1 MPILQKPS
9 ATDDNDQ
16 PISPLV
22 FIPKLMAGIVTPL
35 ELETDDSAFIEAE
48 VTWLFHAIGN
58 FLTLQDTV
66 RQQLEAEREQVRQR
80 LNAEERALIDRL
92 GPVAAFVNKAAKVEA
107 VINQSKPR
115 LWQAAIA
122 ESAAVPVDIP
132 PNAERNPQ
140 ANNKV
145 LPNSNDFFLDDWAG
159 TVRANL
165 KLITTHLTG
174 LELLLKQERRLGPA
188 GKQNIGLQSELKSRR
203 VAILNLTQ
211 EMAEVLN
218 HAYDILVTGPG
229 QLAAWLEQN

>member
-1 MPILQKPS
+1 
-9 ATDDNDQ
+9 
-16 PISPLV
+16 
-22 FIPKLMAGIVTPL
+22 
-35 ELETDDSAFIEAE
+35 
-48 VTWLFHAIGN
+48 
-58 FLTLQDTV
+58 
-66 RQQLEAEREQVRQR
+66 
-80 LNAEERALIDRL
+80 
-92 GPVAAFVNKAAKVEA
+92 
-107 VINQSKPR
+107 
-115 LWQAAIA
+115 
-122 ESAAVPVDIP
+122 VPVDIP

-145 LPNSNDFFLDDWAG
+145 LSGSTDFFLEDWAG
-159 TVRANL
+159 TIRANL

-174 LELLLKQERRLGPA
+174 LELLLKQERQLGPA